1 MSETAAPD
9 GLFSTGE
16 VVSRVKPDTRDAT
29 IVHVYVGSRKRAS
42 VPVTDAEKLGI
53 APGAPWTPQ
62 LQNACE
68 LAIGTRR
75 ALRRA
80 TGWLASGELTA
91 AELRTR
97 LEQAG
102 FFQSVIAAVLAK
114 LTDTFA
120 QRDERAADA
129 ALRKLI
135 RRLPASTERMEA
147 VLDAK
152 GVSEDDS
159 AAAISRATQGESD
172 DDLALRAAYRVFES
186 LPKGLDATAAWRRVL
201 GALSRRGFS
210 EEVAMDAARR
220 ALGEPPED
228 APEDGPHADAD
239 DAGPDA

>member
-1 MSETAAPD
+1 MSDASATD
-9 GLFSTGE
+9 GLFGAGE

-42 VPVTDAEKLGI
+42 VPLSDAEALGV
-53 APGAPWTPQ
+53 ATGAPWTPR
-62 LQNACE
+62 LQEACE

-80 TGWLASGELTA
+80 TGWLAGGELSA

-135 RRLPASTERMEA
+135 RRLPASTDRMEE
-147 VLDAK
+147 VLEAK
-152 GVSEDDS
+152 GISQDDS

-172 DDLALRAAYRVFES
+172 PELAVRAAYRVFEG
-186 LPKGLDATAAWRRVL
+186 LPKGVEAPVAWRRVL
-201 GALSRRGFS
+201 GALSRRGFA
-210 EEVAMDAARR
+210 EDVAMDAARKV
-220 ALGEPPED
+220 LGEPPE
-228 APEDGPHADAD
+228 PDAD
-239 DAGPDA
+239 PGA